1 MASPPGQRPPA
12 GEAPAG
18 QRRAALPID
27 AILCDVVAALRRG
40 PAVVV
45 QAPPGAGKTTRL
57 PLALLD
63 AGLVGSGQLLMLEP
77 RRIAARAAA
86 LTMARSLGENPG
98 QSVGFQVRF
107 EKRESAETKILVV
120 TEGILTRRFGS
131 DPFLEGADGDARRR
145 GGVSIV
151 VLDEF
156 HERSVHTDLCLA
168 LLKELMAV
176 RDDLKVVV
184 MSATLDADAVAG
196 FLAVD
201 SPAGKVPCP
210 VVTSQGRPYP
220 VTISHIEK
228 RPRDDERHL
237 DDKVVGAL
245 RTLLVQKDDDGGDV
259 LCFLPGAPEIRRVME
274 RIERDPLPDKTG
286 AGIDIVPLYGSLS
299 SSDQDRALFRG
310 NRRRIVLATNVAE
323 TSLTLEGVTAVVDTG
338 LMKSVRYDPRA
349 DRERLELVKIS
360 QASAEQRAGRAG
372 RTRPGRALRLWTVA
386 EHQTLP
392 VSHAPEIHR
401 TELSR
406 VLLDIALFSGAD
418 PRDFGFFEPPPK
430 AHLDQAVGL
439 LRLLGALDKNH
450 KPTARAKRLARLP
463 LSPRSAAVMLA
474 AADLDVIDD
483 AAFAVAILEDDRAL
497 QVLQPR
503 AERSGAVR
511 SDSDLQVLLEKASD
525 DKRLRE
531 VHQSARELMRLVS
544 PTQDAAASSMF
555 SPASKLTRAL
565 LSGFPDRL
573 CRRRRAGEPDAL
585 MVGGRGVRLA
595 PESGV
600 VDAPLFLALSLE
612 GHGASSSVRVAEAVT
627 EDLLRDVNADA
638 FVSSDE
644 AVFDAERGGFVGVR
658 RLRFVDL
665 VISEKSGVPINDDAV
680 AAGLAAAFAADF
692 ARAFRPDPAAV
703 QLRQRILFA
712 RQVFPDEE
720 WPAVDDAALIALLP
734 ALCLPLVR
742 SGKRKIDDV
751 TGLDWRRIIEDQLSW
766 TQKQKLDDDVP
777 ARLPV
782 PTGNH
787 IGVDYA
793 PALVEGGAP
802 VLAVRLQ
809 ELFGLTDTPRI
820 AGGRVS
826 VVLHL
831 LSPGYKP
838 VQVTRDLKS
847 FWKSAYVDVR
857 KELKVRYPKHSWP
870 DDPLTAPPVAKGR
883 PQRG

>member
-1 MASPPGQRPPA
+1 
-12 GEAPAG
+12 
-18 QRRAALPID
+18 
-27 AILCDVVAALRRG
+27 
-40 PAVVV
+40 
-45 QAPPGAGKTTRL
+45 
-57 PLALLD
+57 
-63 AGLVGSGQLLMLEP
+63 MLEP

-86 LTMARSLGENPG
+86 LTMARARGENPG
-98 QSVGFQVRF
+98 QSVGYQVRF

-120 TEGILTRRFGS
+120 TEGILTRRFGG
-131 DPFLEGADGDARRR
+131 DPFLEGLEAGGRR
-145 GGVSIV
+145 GGVSVV

-168 LLKELMAV
+168 LLKELMTV

-201 SPAGKVPCP
+201 TPAGRIPCP
-210 VVTSQGRPYP
+210 VVTSLGRPYP

-274 RIERDPLPDKTG
+274 RIEREPLPDKSG

-310 NRRRIVLATNVAE
+310 SRRRVLLSGRHSKGSSGEAPASGPFSTRGPPSEPRRIVLATNVAE
-323 TSLTLEGVTAVVDTG
+323 TSLTLEGVTAVVDSG

-544 PTQDAAASSMF
+544 PTQDAAANPMF

-565 LSGFPDRL
+565 LAGFPDRL

-627 EDLLRDVNADA
+627 EDLLRAVNEDA

-665 VISEKSGVPINDDAV
+665 VISEKNGVPINDDAV
-680 AAGLAAAFAADF
+680 AAGLADAFAADF
-692 ARAFRPDPAAV
+692 GRAFRPDAAAV

-712 RQVFPDEE
+712 RQVFPDAE

-742 SGKRKIDDV
+742 SGKRKIDDLA
-751 TGLDWRRIIEDQLSW
+751 GLDWRRIIEDQLSW

-787 IGVDYA
+787 IGVDYG